1 MSMRFHSVRDGLSA
15 HGYTLLVSDVLLYLC
30 VYITGQMSDEQLHKG
45 MLGVSPMLY
54 THTLTHT
61 HTHTHTHTLTQITHP
76 HSLSFA
82 SSLFFFLS
90 YSSEETNHLVLIV
103 LISPSQ
109 CSPHFIISD

>member
-61 HTHTHTHTLTQITHP
+61 HTHTHTHSHKSHTHTLFLLLR
-76 HSLSFA
+76 LSFF
-82 SSLFFFLS
+82 SCL
-90 YSSEETNHLVLIV
+90 TV
-103 LISPSQ
+103 Q
-109 CSPHFIISD
+109 KKQII